1 LPEYLELMAHL
12 GMKPRTTAVGQKE
25 QNGTV
30 EAQNGAFKRYLN
42 QRLQTR
48 GSREFASVDAFD
60 EWLVESLT
68 KENSRRQVR
77 LQEELAVMKP
87 READPFTRVAGGASA
102 GQP

>member
-1 LPEYLELMAHL
+1 MAHL
-12 GMKPRTTAVGQKE
+12 EMKPRTTAVGQKE

-42 QRLQTR
+42 QPLQTR

-87 READPFTRVAGGASA
+87 READPLTRVSGGTSA